1 MCSRELCVYS
11 RLQSHP
17 QLESCFSEKI
27 LTAGGSHII
36 CISTKGAGT
45 NCFDTVRHMWTHV
58 GEWALPFHGKVEYV
72 PELKLW
78 FGMSAKDGQLAAAD
92 LSTILSTT
100 DSQPQ
105 LVGA

>member
-1 MCSRELCVYS
+1 
-11 RLQSHP
+11 
-17 QLESCFSEKI
+17 
-27 LTAGGSHII
+27 
-36 CISTKGAGT
+36 
-45 NCFDTVRHMWTHV
+45 MWTHV

-78 FGMSAKDGQLAAAD
+78 FGMSAKDGQLAVAD

-105 LVGA
+105 LVVA